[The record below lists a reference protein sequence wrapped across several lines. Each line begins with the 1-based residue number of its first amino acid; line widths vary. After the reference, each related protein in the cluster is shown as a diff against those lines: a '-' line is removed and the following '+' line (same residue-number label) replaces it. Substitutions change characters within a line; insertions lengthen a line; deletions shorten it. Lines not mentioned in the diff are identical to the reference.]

1 MARKKGDYGI
11 GMARKGKPHHADSPH
26 EGHGYKKS
34 SKMHSQS
41 AGAKRAG
48 DNTYA
53 DYPNSPVANDMEST
67 GSGGGGSMSGAA
79 PMGQM
84 TQGM

>member
-11 GMARKGKPHHADSPH
+11 GAARKGKPHHADSPH
-26 EGHGYKKS
+26 EAHGYKKS
-34 SKMHSQS
+34 NKMSMQS
-41 AGAKRAG
+41 AGAKRGG
-48 DNTYA
+48 DNRIQ
-53 DYPNSPVANDMEST
+53 DYPDAPQANAMEST
-67 GSGGGGSMSGAA
+67 GMDGGGSASGAA